1 MHVLYDYQIFALQEM
16 GGISRYFVELGRRLP
31 DYADPDSADTIKTT
45 VLAPVHINA
54 YLATSPVHTIGRKVT
69 SFPGKHHIL
78 PAVNRIAGRGFLK
91 KNPPDIF
98 HETYYSNFSQPVRAP
113 RLLTV
118 YDMIHERFPEQFHGV
133 DLQIPAL
140 KKQAVARADHV
151 IAISKSTR
159 DDLIEYLRVAPD
171 KITVI
176 PLAPSFD
183 TVEQRADFELMDRPY
198 LLYVGLREG
207 VKNFQRFI
215 TAFGRS
221 QILRSEFDVFCVG
234 GGGFTADE
242 QRFFNEL
249 GVRERIRHRQA
260 DDSLLAALYAHAA
273 LFVYPSLYEGFG
285 LPLLEA
291 MHCGCPVACSTAGSM
306 PEIAGDAAL
315 YFDPLNVEELGAVM
329 ESVVQSQEVTDSLRE
344 LGYEREKMFSWDFC
358 VARTAALYRS
368 LV

>member
-1 MHVLYDYQIFALQEM
+1 MHVIYDYQIFALQKM
-16 GGISRYFVELGRRLP
+16 GGISRYFVELARRLP
-31 DYADPDSADTIKTT
+31 DCADEIKTT

-54 YLATSPVHTIGRKVT
+54 YLENSPVHTVGRKVA
-69 SFPGKHHIL
+69 SFPGKHHVL
-78 PAVNRIAGRGFLK
+78 PCINRIGGRGFLK
-91 KNPPDIF
+91 KQPPDIF
-98 HETYYSNFSQPVRAP
+98 HETYYSSISQPVRAP
-113 RLLTV
+113 RILTV
-118 YDMIHERFPEQFHGV
+118 CDMIHERFPDQFHGV

-151 IAISKSTR
+151 IAISRSTR
-159 DDLIEYLRVAPD
+159 DDLIQYLQVAPD

-176 PLAPSFD
+176 PLGLSFD
-183 TVEQRADFELMDRPY
+183 TIDEQVDFEVGDRPY

-215 TAFGRS
+215 TAFSRS
-221 QILRSEFDVFCVG
+221 RLLCSDFDVLCVG

-242 QRFFNEL
+242 ERFL
-249 GVRERIRHRQA
+249 GEFKVRERIRHLQA
-260 DDSLLAALYAHAA
+260 DDSLLAALYAHAS

-315 YFDPLNVEELGAVM
+315 YFDPLNEEEMRTVM
-329 ESVVQSQEVTDSLRE
+329 ESVVQSQEIAHSLRE
-344 LGYEREKMFSWDFC
+344 RGHEREKVFSWNSC

-368 LV
+368 QI